1 MGTLKLQKIGNSQGF
16 RISKADLE
24 KAGFDDSCEYEL
36 IAEKGVLILV
46 KKKTHPS
53 KWRFPS
59 PQFESEDHEWMNA
72 DFEHGK
78 R

>member
-16 RISKADLE
+16 RISKADLK
-24 KAGFDDSCEYEL
+24 KAGFDDSSEYDL

-46 KKKTHPS
+46 KAKTPPF

-59 PQFESEDHEWMNA
+59 PQFESEDQEWINA
-72 DFEHGK
+72 DFEHRK